1 MSAIYDALS
10 RLNDRLII
18 LEQTTDMPVK
28 KIQVLNDRLLE
39 KRRVERAAQT
49 DLFGVNTASSPA
61 LDKAML
67 TRKLDLAIERVEQ
80 VLQEA

>member
-1 MSAIYDALS
+1 MSVIYAALS

-18 LEQTTDMPVK
+18 LEQTVDAPDK
-28 KIQVLNDRLLE
+28 KIASLNEKLQE
-39 KRRVERAAQT
+39 KRRVERSGQT
-49 DLFGVNTASSPA
+49 DLFAVPS
-61 LDKAML
+61 LDKVAL